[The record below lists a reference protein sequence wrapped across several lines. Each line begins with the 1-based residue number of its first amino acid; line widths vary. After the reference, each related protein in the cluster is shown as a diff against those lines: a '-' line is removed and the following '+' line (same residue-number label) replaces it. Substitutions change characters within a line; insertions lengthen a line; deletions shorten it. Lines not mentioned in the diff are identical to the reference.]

1 MLIHDTLSGLKA
13 TVTTNCYGYVASAA
27 TIIAQAASSG
37 RRNIS
42 ENSLYLIHRASA
54 CAEGNS
60 AELEEAIRMLNKTD
74 ELIAGIYANRS
85 GRSAEDFA
93 ALMKVGE
100 WLTPEEAKEAGL
112 VDNITKSSGITN
124 LDATSIHNLKLPDI
138 PADKQ
143 IKNDNN
149 MKIKLKESWKGILN
163 FFGLEKDAEM
173 EITDAELE
181 RINNEMEA
189 RDKKI
194 ADLTDNA
201 AGKDAEIANLKQSV
215 TDKDTEIA
223 KLKQQ
228 VTDKQSEIDK
238 LKAAPTK
245 TKDREDPDPAG
256 ESLKGN
262 LSAYENDVKNFK

>member
-1 MLIHDTLSGLKA
+1 MPSLGEIKITNKAAEVIIDIEGIIGIPEWWQFDNPDERVATYDKFKKSVGELKDIKSPAITVNIRSLGGSVNDALLIHDTLSGLKA

-27 TIIAQAASSG
+27 TIIAQG
-37 RRNIS
+37 RLVRTAQ
-42 ENSLYLIHRASA
+42 YLGKLPVPDPPGQCLRR
-54 CAEGNS
+54 GNS

-85 GRSAEDFA
+85 GRSAEDFT

-189 RDKKI
+189 RDEKI
-194 ADLTDNA
+194 ADLT
-201 AGKDAEIANLKQSV
+201 G
-215 TDKDTEIA
+215 
-223 KLKQQ
+223 
-228 VTDKQSEIDK
+228 
-238 LKAAPTK
+238 
-245 TKDREDPDPAG
+245 
-256 ESLKGN
+256 
-262 LSAYENDVKNFK
+262 

>member
-1 MLIHDTLSGLKA
+1 MVAVRQPRRAGCHLRQVQKSVGELKDIKSPAITVNIRSLGGSVNDALLIHDTLSGLKA

-85 GRSAEDFA
+85 GRSAEDFT
-93 ALMKVGE
+93 ALMKIGE
-100 WLTPEEAKEAGL
+100 WLTPKEAKEAGL

-163 FFGLEKDAEM
+163 FFRTGKGRGNGDHRRRTGAHQQ
-173 EITDAELE
+173 
-181 RINNEMEA
+181 RNGG
-189 RDKKI
+189 
-194 ADLTDNA
+194 
-201 AGKDAEIANLKQSV
+201 AGQ
-215 TDKDTEIA
+215 
-223 KLKQQ
+223 
-228 VTDKQSEIDK
+228 
-238 LKAAPTK
+238 
-245 TKDREDPDPAG
+245 EDCRPDG
-256 ESLKGN
+256 
-262 LSAYENDVKNFK
+262 